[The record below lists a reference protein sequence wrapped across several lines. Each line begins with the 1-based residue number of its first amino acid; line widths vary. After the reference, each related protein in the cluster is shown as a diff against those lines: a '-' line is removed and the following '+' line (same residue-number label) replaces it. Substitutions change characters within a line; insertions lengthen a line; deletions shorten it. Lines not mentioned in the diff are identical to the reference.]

1 MLVGSPSVRSIQVIW
16 SAVLTKYSKT
26 EVSYRL
32 AAAGAKRRCGTCR
45 MFQVAN
51 RDCAAVEGG
60 IEANYVCNIW
70 KLKVPPSSV
79 NSIEQ
84 HD

>member
-1 MLVGSPSVRSIQVIW
+1 MIGIALTTVIW

-26 EVSYRL
+26 EVTYRL

-45 MFQVAN
+45 MFEVAN

-70 KLKVPPSSV
+70 KLKVPSLKAWEIIALNHS
-79 NSIEQ
+79 Q
-84 HD
+84 

>member
-1 MLVGSPSVRSIQVIW
+1 VIQVIW

-32 AAAGAKRRCGTCR
+32 AAGSAKRRCGNCR
-45 MFQVAN
+45 MFQVAS
-51 RDCAAVEGG
+51 RDCTAVESR

-79 NSIEQ
+79 NSIKQ